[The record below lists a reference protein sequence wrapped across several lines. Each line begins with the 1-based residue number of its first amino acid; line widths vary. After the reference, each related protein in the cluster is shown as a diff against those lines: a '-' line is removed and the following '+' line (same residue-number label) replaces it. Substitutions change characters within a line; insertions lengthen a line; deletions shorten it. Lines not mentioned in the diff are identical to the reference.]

1 MTAMQDMPC
10 SVPGCGQKHVAALFA
25 RHSRQGKSLWLFACQ
40 EHTVSEVG
48 AVQWHYLKCRAE
60 GTGHKL
66 AEMFALQ
73 QPPMSNTDREF
84 LEGRGGCY
92 DQFQG
97 SPQGEYYR
105 QVAESEGF
113 NPQGKVYL
121 SGLAN
126 YPGDPRAWV
135 SGRGDVQRVCEER
148 GFDCD
153 GSVRVRAARHK
164 DMAPAAEGVA
174 PDLVDQHVAA
184 ALEADPGLREQR
196 AEDVREAVI
205 ERITPAWAKGGSD
218 GS

>member
-1 MTAMQDMPC
+1 MTPLRDMPC
-10 SVPGCGQKHVAALFA
+10 SVPGCVKRRVAILLLRDHPGQGLAYCAD
-25 RHSRQGKSLWLFACQ
+25 
-40 EHTVSEVG
+40 HTVSDNNEV
-48 AVQWHYLKCRAE
+48 QYHYLKCRAE
-60 GTGHKL
+60 GTSHML
-66 AEMFALQ
+66 AEMFAHQ

-148 GFDCD
+148 GFDAD
-153 GSVRVRAARHK
+153 GAVRVRAARHR
-164 DMAPAAEGVA
+164 DMAPAGGGVA
-174 PDLVDQHVAA
+174 EDLVEAR
-184 ALEADPGLREQR
+184 LERELQADPGLQERPRDEVK
-196 AEDVREAVI
+196 EEVREM
-205 ERITPAWAKGGSD
+205 ITPHWQGE
-218 GS
+218 